1 MVALRRR
8 KREHPRLFTEGKS
21 GAPCFARNDPVF
33 QALKVATKLLGLPA
47 ESSTMLQRAHSM
59 LRLAAPQPARPR
71 FGLALAGGGVIG
83 GMYEVGVLA
92 ALEEQL
98 KSDQRPFDI
107 YVGCSAGSVVAALM
121 ASGIRASDLYRI
133 LDQDLDDPLNFRRG
147 AMFSS
152 RSIRRTARHFVRFVW
167 AVMRGATS
175 GFRSSLAECLVR
187 AEKELPAGLFPLDG
201 LELFV
206 RQGLA
211 SRGLPNSFQEVPCTL
226 LIPAIDLDRARRVV
240 FGVGNLRDVPISH
253 AVTASSALPF
263 VFEPFAI
270 KGRDYVD
277 GGVGF
282 SGHAD
287 LAAEC
292 GADVVFV
299 IHPLVPADV
308 ARGPRLRSRGLYA
321 IMQQAHRID
330 GHNLHQLGFKML
342 SLNYP
347 KTQFVLLEPPR
358 SSTPLFCNTLSF
370 CAAQAALRYGFSST
384 RKWLQNQGAAFLRCL
399 LPAKQS
405 CLVS

>member
-1 MVALRRR
+1 MRNRL
-8 KREHPRLFTEGKS
+8 HP
-21 GAPCFARNDPVF
+21 
-33 QALKVATKLLGLPA
+33 LL
-47 ESSTMLQRAHSM
+47 S
-59 LRLAAPQPARPR
+59 LAGTQPARR
-71 FGLALAGGGVIG
+71 RLGLALAGGGVIG

-92 ALEEQL
+92 ALEEKL
-98 KSDQRPFDI
+98 EGESPFDI
-107 YVGCSAGSVVAALM
+107 FVGCSAGSVVAALM
-121 ASGIRASDLYRI
+121 ASGIHALDLYRI

-152 RSIRRTARHFVRFVW
+152 RSIRKTAKHFLRFIW
-167 AVMRGATS
+167 AVLFGAAG
-175 GFRSSLAECLVR
+175 GFRRSLAESLAR
-187 AEKELPAGLFPLDG
+187 AESELPAGLFPLDG

-206 RQGLA
+206 REGLA
-211 SRGLPNSFQEVPCTL
+211 SRGLPNSFRDVRSTL
-226 LIPAIDLDRARRVV
+226 LIPAIDLDRAHRVV

-263 VFEPFAI
+263 VFEPFSI
-270 KGRDYVD
+270 RGRDYVD

-292 GADVVFV
+292 GADVVLV
-299 IHPLVPADV
+299 VHPLVPVDMK
-308 ARGPRLRSRGLYA
+308 RGVRLRSRGLYA
-321 IMQQAHRID
+321 IMQQANRID

-347 KTQFVLLEPPR
+347 KTEFVLLEPPR

-384 RKWLQNQGAAFLRCL
+384 REWLAGQGAGFLHHL
-399 LPAKQS
+399 LPPARQT